1 VPESTG
7 PDLSAIGGKLGK
19 DALLDAIL
27 NPSAGIAPEYYV
39 WILDTRSQG
48 QVIGILAEDTPQRV
62 VVRNENGDEIRL
74 KPADIKARRRSQL
87 SMMPEDLVHQ
97 MTERQLVD
105 LLAYL
110 TTLKQ

>member
-1 VPESTG
+1 M
-7 PDLSAIGGKLGK
+7 
-19 DALLDAIL
+19 
-27 NPSAGIAPEYYV
+27 
-39 WILDTRSQG
+39 
-48 QVIGILAEDTPQRV
+48 
-62 VVRNENGDEIRL
+62 VRNESGDELRL

-87 SMMPEDLVHQ
+87 SMMPEELVNQ